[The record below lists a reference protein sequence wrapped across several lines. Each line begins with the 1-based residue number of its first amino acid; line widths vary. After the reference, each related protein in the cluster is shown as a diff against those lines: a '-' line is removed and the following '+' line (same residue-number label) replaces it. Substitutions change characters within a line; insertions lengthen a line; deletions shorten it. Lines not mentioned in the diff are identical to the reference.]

1 MNPVLLPQEIVS
13 RFENRILD
21 EYTAHYFYKNAAN
34 YCENVGYSQAASYFN
49 DEAEHELV
57 HAKGLEKFLT
67 DWNVQPKLP
76 AISSPVPFSGL
87 VDIID
92 KAYEIEYN
100 LLEDYNDDTL
110 FFLEKRHLA
119 SFNFTSKYVDIQNE
133 SVAQYSTLLNKL
145 ELIDKE
151 NKNWLNDFQREE
163 LVF

>member
-87 VDIID
+87 VDIIG

>member
-1 MNPVLLPQEIVS
+1 MNPVVLPQEIVT
-13 RFENRILD
+13 RFESRLLD

-34 YCENVGYSQAASYFN
+34 YCENVGYSQAASYFE

-57 HAKGLEKFLT
+57 HAKGLQKFLT

-76 AISSPVPFSGL
+76 ALTSPVDFTGI

-92 KAYEIEYN
+92 KSYEIEYN

-110 FFLEKRHLA
+110 FTLEKRHLA
-119 SFNFTSKYVDIQNE
+119 SFNFLSKYVDIQNE
-133 SVAQYSTLLNKL
+133 SVAQYATLKNKL

-151 NKNWLNDFQREE
+151 NKNWINDFQREE

>member
-57 HAKGLEKFLT
+57 HAKGLQKFLT